1 MTKKKVLVCGCSGY
15 MGRIVC
21 RLIDESS
28 DFCVQY
34 GIDKKEK
41 KLPFEAEDECDKK
54 NFTICNSLE
63 EDYIIEDL
71 PDVII
76 DFSSPDATMSLLSS
90 AVKLS
95 VPIVIA
101 TTGFSTEQ
109 EEKILEAS
117 DCIPVFKS
125 ANMDPNL
132 TLVKNTIQIL
142 ATHLSDC
149 DIEILETHHN
159 RKENAPSGTALLLA
173 DAIKEALQDGDKKI
187 VYGRTGK
194 RENNEIGISSMR
206 GGNIVGEHTIFFYSN
221 HQTIELKHTAYSR
234 EGFAEGAIMAA
245 RFLIE
250 QKNPG
255 LYTMDDLIN
264 L

>member
-1 MTKKKVLVCGCSGY
+1 MAKKKVLVCGCSGQ
-15 MGRIVC
+15 MGEIVC
-21 RLIDESS
+21 RLIDKSY
-28 DFCVQY
+28 DFFVRY
-34 GIDKKEK
+34 GIDEK
-41 KLPFEAEDECDKK
+41 DKRLPFETVPECDKK

-63 EDYIIEDL
+63 EDYVMEDL

-76 DFSSPDATMSLLSS
+76 DFSSPDATMSLLRS
-90 AVKLS
+90 AIKLS

-101 TTGFSTEQ
+101 TTGFSAEQ

-117 DCIPVFKS
+117 ECIPIFKS

-132 TLVKNTIQIL
+132 TLLKNTIQIL
-142 ATHLSDC
+142 APHLADC

-159 RKENAPSGTALLLA
+159 RKKDAPSGTALMLA
-173 DAIKEALQDGDKKI
+173 DAIKEALEDGDKKI

-194 RENNEIGISSMR
+194 RKNNEIGISSMR
-206 GGNIVGEHTIFFYSN
+206 GGNIVGEHTIFFYSK

-245 RFLIE
+245 RYLVE